1 MKTYFNNIT
10 FYWILISSISLLLLI
25 NVITFISTL
34 NPIALLP
41 ITIQSVLLYLMF
53 TKHKYAK
60 IGIKIWTILF
70 LMIANGLQLLGAI
83 LQIIGGG
90 NPNTTILDYLKFSI
104 LILIG
109 VIILI
114 FTNKTIE
121 TK

>member
-1 MKTYFNNIT
+1 MKTHFNNIT
-10 FYWILISSISLLLLI
+10 FYWIIISLISLLLLL
-25 NVITFISTL
+25 NLSTFIVTI

-41 ITIQSVLLYLMF
+41 IIIQSVLLYLIF

-70 LMIANGLQLLGAI
+70 LIIGNGLQLLGAI
-83 LQIIGGG
+83 LQIIEGG
-90 NPNTTILDYLKFSI
+90 NPNTTILDYLKFLI

-109 VIILI
+109 VGILI

>member
-10 FYWILISSISLLLLI
+10 FYWILISLISLLLLL
-25 NVITFISTL
+25 NLLTFIVTI

-41 ITIQSVLLYLMF
+41 IIIQSVLLYLMF

-70 LMIANGLQLLGAI
+70 LIIANGLQFLGAI

-90 NPNTTILDYLKFSI
+90 NPNTTILDYLKFLI

-109 VIILI
+109 VGILI

>member
-41 ITIQSVLLYLMF
+41 IIIQSLLLF
-53 TKHKYAK
+53 LIFSKHKYAK

-70 LMIANGLQLLGAI
+70 LLIANGLQLLGAI
-83 LQIIGGG
+83 LQTISST
-90 NPNTTILDYLKFSI
+90 NPNITMLDYLKFI
-104 LILIG
+104 VLIVIG
-109 VIILI
+109 VAILV
-114 FTNKTIE
+114 FTNKTVE